1 MSTQSIAPEPVP
13 VLKEIEQY
21 VPVNEPGASSA
32 GVSKGLRPDFKI
44 IQPETTYTGSPIEP
58 LQKGLP
64 KTTQSLCPEC
74 TKVIDA
80 IIREDNGK
88 VVMEKRCADH
98 GEFRDIVYSDAKL
111 YLKMEQW
118 SFGDNRGLK
127 NPAIPNATRCPDQCG
142 LCSMHT
148 SHTGL
153 ANLDLTNRCNLT
165 CPVCFANANVQG
177 YVYEPDLD
185 HIRKMLG
192 ALRGEQPVPG
202 RVVQFSGGEP
212 TIHPRWLDALRLAK
226 EMGFS
231 HIQAASNGIKLAD
244 PEFARQS
251 KEAGLQTVYLQFD
264 GVCDDIYRRTRGQS
278 LWETKLQAIDSIR
291 KAGMK
296 IIFVPTIVKG
306 LNDHQVGD
314 ILRLAIE
321 NIDVVSG
328 ISYQP
333 VAFTGR
339 INRREL
345 EAKRFTLADLA
356 HSVADQTGICDV
368 YADWFPLSCVTP
380 FSKLISALKG
390 EENVT
395 LSCHPHCSM
404 GTYLFVDDQ
413 TKTAIPVTRFID
425 IPALLQDMDEISRKT
440 KKSVFK
446 VLTGVSA
453 WNSLHKH
460 FKPEFAPPGL
470 TFNKFLQTLQGFTDK
485 KFGREGMDGT
495 FTYRTLMVAGMHFMD
510 SYNYDVERVKRCVIH
525 YAAPNGLLYPF
536 CSYNSGPVFRDRI
549 EKKYSVPLESY
560 EANTK
565 SNGNRCTAKPS
576 CGSCDLEN
584 A

>member
-1 MSTQSIAPEPVP
+1 VYTPT
-13 VLKEIEQY
+13 KER
-21 VPVNEPGASSA
+21 GASSA
-32 GVSKGLRPDFKI
+32 GVSKGLRPDFKVL
-44 IQPETTYTGSPIEP
+44 QPETTYTGSPIAP

-74 TKVIDA
+74 TQVIDA
-80 IIREDNGK
+80 VIREDNGK
-88 VVMEKRCADH
+88 VVMEKRCAEH

-111 YLKMEQW
+111 YLKMEEW

-153 ANLDLTNRCNLT
+153 ANVDLTNRCNLT

-192 ALRGEQPVPG
+192 ALRGEQPVAG

-231 HIQAASNGIKLAD
+231 HIQAATNGIKFAD
-244 PEFARQS
+244 LEFARQS
-251 KEAGLQTVYLQFD
+251 KEAGLQTLYLQFD
-264 GVCDDIYRRTRGQS
+264 GVCDDIYKRTRGQS
-278 LWETKLQAIDSIR
+278 LYETKLQAIENIR
-291 KAGMK
+291 QAGMK

-314 ILRLAIE
+314 ILRLALE

-328 ISYQP
+328 ISFQP

-368 YADWFPLSCVTP
+368 YSDWFPLSCVTP

-446 VLTGVSA
+446 VFTGVSA

-460 FKPEFAPPGL
+460 YKPEFAPPGL

-536 CSYNSGPVFRDRI
+536 CSYNSGPVFRDKI
-549 EKKYSVPLESY
+549 EKKYSVSLETY
-560 EANTK
+560 EGNAK
-565 SNGNRCTAKPS
+565 SNGNGCTPKPS
-576 CGSCDLEN
+576 CGSCGIEK